1 MKLNLGKALERI
13 EDRRVV
19 DRCTSIVEVKPLS
32 EPARVKLLG
41 RLEKVKNGYK
51 QMLEE
56 CE

>member
-1 MKLNLGKALERI
+1 MKLNLGKALERV
-13 EDRRVV
+13 EDRRVA
-19 DRCTSIVEVKPLS
+19 DRCTSVVGVKPLS
-32 EPARVKLLG
+32 EPARVKLLE